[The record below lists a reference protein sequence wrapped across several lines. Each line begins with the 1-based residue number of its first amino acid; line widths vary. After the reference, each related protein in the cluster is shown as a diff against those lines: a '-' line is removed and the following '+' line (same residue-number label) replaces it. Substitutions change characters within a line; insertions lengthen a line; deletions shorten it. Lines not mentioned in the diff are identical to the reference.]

1 MAKVIRLTEK
11 DLTKLV
17 GKIVSEQ
24 SKIKL
29 PVPNPGKK
37 PLQPKK
43 VDLGIPYDNPLWQ
56 ELDNWVT
63 GDGPEVMEYV
73 PNKKLVIG
81 SSDGTKLVPDY
92 TIIKH

>member
-1 MAKVIRLTEK
+1 MSKIIRLTEK

-17 GKIVSEQ
+17 NKVVSEQ
-24 SKIKL
+24 SKAIQRG
-29 PVPNPGKK
+29 VPNKK
-37 PLQPKK
+37 SIQPKK
-43 VDLGIPYDNPLWQ
+43 VNLGVPFDNPLWQ

-63 GDGPEVMEYV
+63 GDGPEVMEYI

-81 SSDGTKLVPDY
+81 VWDGTKLVADY